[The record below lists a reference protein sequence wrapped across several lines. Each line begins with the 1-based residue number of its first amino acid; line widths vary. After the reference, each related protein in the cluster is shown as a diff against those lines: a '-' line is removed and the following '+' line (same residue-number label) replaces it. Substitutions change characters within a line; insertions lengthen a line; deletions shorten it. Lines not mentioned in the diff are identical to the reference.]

1 MLAYT
6 YIQQGKFELL
16 DKPKPVLLDDRDA
29 IVKVTLASI
38 CTSDL
43 HIKHGSVPRAVPGI
57 TVGHH
62 CKAWGP
68 GDGECGDLLRKLFFL
83 SARMGQQLYRPKRRL
98 GVGVPH

>member
-6 YIQQGKFELL
+6 YVERGKFALL
-16 DKPKPVLLDDRDA
+16 EKPKPVLLDERDA

-57 TVGHH
+57 TVGH
-62 CKAWGP
+62 
-68 GDGECGDLLRKLFFL
+68 E
-83 SARMGQQLYRPKRRL
+83 M
-98 GVGVPH
+98 VGVVESVGPAVTLRPVQATG